1 MPNAHVPVAPG
12 YQVPFAARIRRETGV
27 ATGAVGLLTEPAQV
41 EAILARGEAD
51 LVLLAREML
60 RDPYF
65 PRSAAAAL
73 GATIAAPVQYA
84 RAW

>member
-1 MPNAHVPVAPG
+1 VA
-12 YQVPFAARIRRETGV
+12 GV

-73 GATIAAPVQYA
+73 GATIVAPVK
-84 RAW
+84 